1 MMEWNMKSF
10 WKLFDV
16 IHLFHYP
23 TKVKCAFGFLLKV
36 FFFCKN
42 IFASKG
48 EGLSIECE
56 NAFTKVVL
64 CVICKCLQV
73 LWKLEFWWWFIAFYK
88 PMHFGFLFNENYKLD
103 GDL

>member
-1 MMEWNMKSF
+1 
-10 WKLFDV
+10 
-16 IHLFHYP
+16 
-23 TKVKCAFGFLLKV
+23 
-36 FFFCKN
+36 
-42 IFASKG
+42 
-48 EGLSIECE
+48 
-56 NAFTKVVL
+56 VL